1 MQINNDAQALLAQIR
16 EYQNKIQENRIDN
29 LQPSVTQVETPN
41 GNFTSNLIDAL
52 GDTMKS
58 VNDLQGASVDA
69 QNRYQMGEDIPL
81 TDVVMRMQKAS
92 LALEATIQIRNK
104 VLTAYQEIM
113 NMPV

>member
-52 GDTMKS
+52 GDTMKT

>member
-58 VNDLQGASVDA
+58 VNDLQA
-69 QNRYQMGEDIPL
+69 PL
-81 TDVVMRMQKAS
+81 
-92 LALEATIQIRNK
+92 
-104 VLTAYQEIM
+104 
-113 NMPV
+113 

>member
-1 MQINNDAQALLAQIR
+1 MKINNDAQALLAQIR
-16 EYQNKIQENRIDN
+16 EYQNKIQENRIDY

-81 TDVVMRMQKAS
+81 TDVVLRMQKAS

>member
-16 EYQNKIQENRIDN
+16 EYQNKIQENRIDY

-81 TDVVMRMQKAS
+81 TDVVLRMQKAS

>member
-1 MQINNDAQALLAQIR
+1 MKINNDAQALLAQIR

-69 QNRYQMGEDIPL
+69 QNSYQMGEDIPL

>member
-29 LQPSVTQVETPN
+29 LKPSVTQVETPN

>member
-81 TDVVMRMQKAS
+81 TDVVLRMQKAS

>member
-1 MQINNDAQALLAQIR
+1 MKINNDAQALLAQIR

-81 TDVVMRMQKAS
+81 TDVVLRMQKAS

>member
-16 EYQNKIQENRIDN
+16 EYQNKIQENRIDS

>member
-16 EYQNKIQENRIDN
+16 EYQNKIQENRIDY

-69 QNRYQMGEDIPL
+69 QNKYQMGEDIPL

>member
-1 MQINNDAQALLAQIR
+1 MKINNDAQALLAQIR

>member
-1 MQINNDAQALLAQIR
+1 MKINNDAQALLAQIR
-16 EYQNKIQENRIDN
+16 EYQNKIQENRIDY

>member
-29 LQPSVTQVETPN
+29 LQSSVTQVETPN

-81 TDVVMRMQKAS
+81 TDDVMRMQKAS

>member
-52 GDTMKS
+52 GNTMKS